1 MALHPQAQALLELV
15 AREGAPEYHTLTA
28 AEARVLA
35 ARRKL
40 PPGPEVQVTD
50 LQMPGPGG
58 PIRLRLYRPSQ
69 RGFLPGLVYYHG
81 GGFVIGSLDSHDPL
95 CRELCQGSGCAV
107 VSVDYR
113 LAPEA
118 PFPAAV
124 NDAYAAL
131 SWVHE
136 NADELGLD
144 HQRLAVGGDSA
155 GATLATVAAR
165 LAKER
170 RGPPVA
176 LQLLAYPITDFRSLD
191 TGSYREFAEGY
202 LLTRASMAWF
212 RDHYLQDPAQRS
224 DPRAS
229 PLAAEN
235 LIGLPPALVITAECD
250 VLRDEA
256 EAYAERLVQ
265 AGVRTE
271 LVRYPGLIHG
281 FLSRYALFD
290 DGRVAIAR
298 CCDALRRALVP

>member
-1 MALHPQAQALLELV
+1 VALHPQAQALLELV
-15 AREGAPEYHTLTA
+15 AREGVPDYSTLTA
-28 AEARVLA
+28 PEARVLA

-40 PPGPEVQVTD
+40 PPGPEAHVTE

-58 PIRLRLYRPSQ
+58 PIRLRLYRPST

-144 HQRLAVGGDSA
+144 HQRLAIGGDSA

-170 RGPPVA
+170 RGPPIA

-191 TGSYREFAEGY
+191 TDSYREFAEGY

-212 RDHYLQDPAQRS
+212 RDLYLPDPAQQA

-256 EAYAERLVQ
+256 EAYARRLVQ

-271 LVRYPGLIHG
+271 LERYPGLIHG

-298 CCDALRRALVP
+298 CCEALRRALVP

>member
-1 MALHPQAQALLELV
+1 LHPQAQAMIELV
-15 AREGAPEYHTLTA
+15 AREGVPDYATLTPT
-28 AEARVLA
+28 EARALA
-35 ARRKL
+35 AKRKL
-40 PPGPEVQVTD
+40 PPGPEVQVSD

-58 PIRLRLYRPSQ
+58 PLRLRLYQPSP
-69 RGFLPGLVYYHG
+69 RGFVPGLVYYHG
-81 GGFVIGSLDSHDPL
+81 GGFVVGSLDSHDPL
-95 CRELCQGSGCAV
+95 CRALCQGSGCAV
-107 VSVDYR
+107 VSVEYR

-118 PFPAAV
+118 PFPAPV

-136 NADELGLD
+136 NADELGID

-176 LQLLAYPITDFRSLD
+176 LQLLAYPITDLRTLD
-191 TGSYREFAEGY
+191 TASYAAFADGY

-229 PLAAEN
+229 PLAADN
-235 LIGLPPALVITAECD
+235 LIGLPPALVITAEYD

-256 EAYAERLVQ
+256 ERYAERLVQ

-271 LVRYPGLIHG
+271 LVRYPGMIHG

-290 DGRVAIAR
+290 DGRAAVDL
-298 CCDALRRALVP
+298 CCDALVRALVP